1 MNVTLPTFLGIAS
14 IGFLVLAIIFHYLK
28 SHMHEWFGTMKQGTT
43 DDTTSTLTYNKP
55 VATAATLRSNRLWVS
70 RRRRRDIWKLWA
82 FGGVAIVTIVFLLVG
97 FDQTVYVLK
106 QLGPYIVGI
115 LAAVFSHVY
124 GLWLTEQNGSLIP
137 KFIGTAF
144 GVVIVALLVLR
155 LLGKI

>member
-1 MNVTLPTFLGIAS
+1 MNVSLLTFLGIAS
-14 IGFLVLAIIFHYLK
+14 IGFLASAVIFHYLK

-43 DDTTSTLTYNKP
+43 DDTTTVLDPNRP
-55 VATAATLRSNRLWVS
+55 MTAADRRSNHLWIA
-70 RRRRRDIWKLWA
+70 RRRRRDIWKLWV
-82 FGGVAIVTIVFLLVG
+82 FGGVAIVTVVFLLVG
-97 FDQTVYVLK
+97 LDQTVYVLL

-115 LAAVFSHVY
+115 IAAVFSHVY

-144 GVVIVALLVLR
+144 GVIIVSLLVLR